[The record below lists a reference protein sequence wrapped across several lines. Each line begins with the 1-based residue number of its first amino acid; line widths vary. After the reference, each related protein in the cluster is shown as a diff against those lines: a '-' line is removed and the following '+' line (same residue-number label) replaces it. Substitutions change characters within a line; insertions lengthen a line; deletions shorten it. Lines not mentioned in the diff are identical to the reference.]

1 MQDKRGLEFGT
12 EVNLDGDNATVYDM
26 LPNNASMIKIFMLNG
41 PYKGVIMLAVLK
53 RVEKGF
59 K

>member
-1 MQDKRGLEFGT
+1 MQDKKGLEFGT